1 MQSKYIIGFI
11 IAAVVVP
18 LLGVALI
25 PSPKPQVAGPLMGE
39 KMADQG
45 SAHIAR
51 GATHP
56 AYNSNPPTSGWH
68 WGDGVAGGGI
78 KTEQVPDEL
87 VVHSM
92 EHGAAVVWYKADL
105 SKDDIAKIQA
115 AYDAA
120 KIAKKIMIPRANLD
134 VPVALVSWGYLLKLQ
149 TIDPAQITAFL
160 VSNSGHGTENA
171 PI

>member
-11 IAAVVVP
+11 VAVVVLP
-18 LLGVALI
+18 LLGFVLI
-25 PSPKPQVAGPLMGE
+25 PAPKSQAARPLMGE
-39 KMADQG
+39 KMSDQG
-45 SAHIAR
+45 SAHVAR

-56 AYNSNPPTSGWH
+56 AYNSNPPASGWH
-68 WGDGVAGGGI
+68 TGDGVAGGGI
-78 KTEQVPDEL
+78 KTEQVADEL
-87 VVHSM
+87 VLHSM

-105 SKDDIAKIQA
+105 TKDEIAKIQT

-149 TIDPAQITAFL
+149 TIDSAQITAFL
-160 VSNSGHGTENA
+160 LSNSGHGLENA